1 MRAPALLVAVG
12 SLAWLAVSCSRDVP
26 IASLE
31 DERRLASRQ
40 LIAGLESGSP
50 ERRARAALA
59 MGRIQ
64 SAAYAAPLAE
74 ASRTGERG
82 VRLAALFAL
91 GQLGLANAPDVP
103 AAAVAGCL
111 DALDD
116 PDPRIVATAV
126 EALGKLADPRVP
138 SAVIP
143 YLKHA
148 EPELRI
154 AAAVALF
161 RCRFAPLWRGQADSP
176 PPLPPAAVSA
186 LLDTMNDEQ
195 PAVRRAAAYAFS
207 RYGQDGAASRLTELL
222 DDEDELTRL
231 FAVRAIGRSESIVAA
246 TALARALEDRS
257 AGVRTEV
264 VSALAALGRP
274 AAVGA
279 MLESDSSFH
288 VRAAVARTL
297 ADAESASSLEILR
310 RFVLDP
316 STTVRASAIT
326 GLARRLGAAY
336 RETLERHFE
345 DPDWRI
351 RRAAASA
358 AGHLGPDGASLLTRA
373 MQDSDN
379 RVRTAALEALQIA
392 GGGDELIL
400 QSLTSPDLAVR
411 GTAVSLLDE
420 RDHPQKLERLTAAY
434 DASAGVD
441 WIEIR
446 EAVVDAVADLSSAGP
461 LLRRMAREDPAS
473 AVRGKARAALA
484 DLGVELPEGSA
495 VVAEVSPFLDVRFD
509 EDPVVLLETSKGEIE
524 IRCFARD
531 APIHVASFVKLVREG
546 FYDGLIWH
554 RVVSNFVIQGGDPRG
569 DGWGSAGFTLRDEIN
584 TRRYGRGA
592 VGMPKAGKDTGGCQL
607 FITHIPTPHLD
618 GNYTVFGQVVS
629 GMEVVDA
636 TEVGDSILRARLR

>member
-1 MRAPALLVAVG
+1 
-12 SLAWLAVSCSRDVP
+12 
-26 IASLE
+26 
-31 DERRLASRQ
+31 
-40 LIAGLESGSP
+40 
-50 ERRARAALA
+50 
-59 MGRIQ
+59 
-64 SAAYAAPLAE
+64 
-74 ASRTGERG
+74 
-82 VRLAALFAL
+82 
-91 GQLGLANAPDVP
+91 
-103 AAAVAGCL
+103 
-111 DALDD
+111 
-116 PDPRIVATAV
+116 
-126 EALGKLADPRVP
+126 
-138 SAVIP
+138 
-143 YLKHA
+143 
-148 EPELRI
+148 
-154 AAAVALF
+154 
-161 RCRFAPLWRGQADSP
+161 
-176 PPLPPAAVSA
+176 VSA

-207 RYGQDGAASRLTELL
+207 RYGQDGAAFRLTELL

-297 ADAESASSLEILR
+297 ADAESVSSLEILR

-400 QSLTSPDLAVR
+400 QSLTSPDLAIR

-461 LLRRMAREDPAS
+461 LLRRMAGEDSAS

-484 DLGVELPEGSA
+484 DLGGELPEGSA
-495 VVAEVSPFLDVRFD
+495 VAAEVSPFLDVRFD